1 MAPTFPPRTENQF
14 DNLKDQATDQLG
26 DAAARAQDMAN
37 RAAGQGRQAARQ
49 MGEVA
54 TNFKG
59 AIDQSLAK
67 QPMATLGF
75 AAMVG
80 FVLGAI
86 WKA

>member
-1 MAPTFPPRTENQF
+1 MAQTFPPRTDNQF
-14 DNLKDQATDQLG
+14 DNLKEQATSQLG

-37 RAAGQGRQAARQ
+37 RAADQGREAGRQ

-54 TNFKG
+54 SNFKG

-67 QPMATLGF
+67 QPMATLGV

-86 WKA
+86 WKS